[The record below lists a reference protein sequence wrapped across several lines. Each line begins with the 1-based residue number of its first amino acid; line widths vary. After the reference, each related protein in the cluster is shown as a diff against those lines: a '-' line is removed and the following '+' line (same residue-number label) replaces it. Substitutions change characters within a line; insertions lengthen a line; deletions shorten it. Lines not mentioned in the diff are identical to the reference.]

1 VIGLERYGILS
12 LCWLIV
18 GYLNF
23 FDFGLGRATAQRIA
37 ALHDGEAADRSRAFW
52 TGACLSLLLALL
64 AVIVALPL
72 ASLALETIKTGSPGL
87 ANEIHS
93 AVPLLVAAIPVAVLQ
108 SSLRGALTGRREFL
122 VANAISSAGAVAT
135 ASLPLVSALLWSP
148 AIPILVGASLAVRVA
163 VLVAYTVAC
172 ARVVPVR
179 RFALPASEHVRAM
192 LRFGAWLTVSNVV
205 SPVMVFVDRFLI
217 GALIGAAAVAIYTIP
232 FNLVSQMLLIPG
244 ALGLALFPRLAA
256 SSQSRELTRDAIS
269 ETAFLIAPISL
280 IGFLLIDPFLS
291 LWIGPG
297 VASQA
302 APIAYLLIPGFFA
315 NGLAQLP
322 SASLHA
328 AARTDLNA
336 KIHLA
341 EILPYLA
348 CLWLGLT
355 AFGVAGAAIAW
366 SLRVTADFVALSIA
380 SRLGSGMLRRVA
392 VQWLMLVGLAAAMLS
407 TNLGPA
413 IRWSLVFA
421 ISLAL
426 LAYLAATIPD
436 TLVARLRLMMKSAPF
451 NRFRPQ

>member
-1 VIGLERYGILS
+1 
-12 LCWLIV
+12 
-18 GYLNF
+18 
-23 FDFGLGRATAQRIA
+23 
-37 ALHDGEAADRSRAFW
+37 
-52 TGACLSLLLALL
+52 
-64 AVIVALPL
+64 
-72 ASLALETIKTGSPGL
+72 
-87 ANEIHS
+87 
-93 AVPLLVAAIPVAVLQ
+93 
-108 SSLRGALTGRREFL
+108 
-122 VANAISSAGAVAT
+122 
-135 ASLPLVSALLWSP
+135 
-148 AIPILVGASLAVRVA
+148 
-163 VLVAYTVAC
+163 
-172 ARVVPVR
+172 
-179 RFALPASEHVRAM
+179 M
-192 LRFGAWLTVSNVV
+192 LRFGAWLTVSTVV